1 MYCSIK
7 FVLVST
13 ELLNQQNVLGGD
25 TDVDPDV
32 VVSEAEVAVKVIVRD
47 MSSEIV
53 ESVVDV
59 LPERVVGRILV
70 ISVNMIVT
78 TEIIFI

>member
-1 MYCSIK
+1 
-7 FVLVST
+7 
-13 ELLNQQNVLGGD
+13 
-25 TDVDPDV
+25 
-32 VVSEAEVAVKVIVRD
+32 